1 MDEAGWSVVLGSAG
15 VLAPGRWRWLRAIG
29 WMVALFVLIL
39 TVSAVPLVTHLLPYR
54 PAWLSPAGAAVATL
68 LCYVAYMLAVRH
80 GERRAPDEI
89 APRGA
94 IGDVVV
100 GWLIGLGMFTL
111 AFASLRLIG
120 AYTLTPR
127 HWTGWPHDL
136 LLTSITGLIE
146 ELIFRAVVFRLL
158 MRAFG
163 LWPALGLSALIFGA
177 LHLLNP
183 HATPFAALA
192 IAIEAGLMLASFY
205 LLTGRI
211 WMSVGVHAAWNFAQ
225 GSIFGARV
233 SGTEQSGSLFTSA
246 PVEGVPDYLSGGQF
260 GPEASL
266 SAIFV
271 GLALFLIVLAA
282 ARRRSRPAG

>member
-1 MDEAGWSVVLGSAG
+1 MDEAAGTMVLGSAG
-15 VLAPGRWRWLRAIG
+15 LLAPGRWRWLRAVG
-29 WMVALFVLIL
+29 WMVALFVMIL
-39 TVSAVPLVTHLLPYR
+39 AVSTLPALAHLLPYR
-54 PAWLSPAGAAVATL
+54 PAWLPPVGAVIAAL
-68 LCYVAYMLAVRH
+68 LCYVAYAFAVRY
-80 GERRAPDEI
+80 GERRTADEI
-89 APRGA
+89 ARSRA
-94 IGDVVV
+94 ISDVAL

-111 AFASLRLIG
+111 VFASLRLIG
-120 AYTLTPR
+120 VYTLAPS
-127 HWTGWPHDL
+127 HWTGWPRDVL
-136 LLTSITGLIE
+136 VTSITGLIE
-146 ELIFRAVVFRLL
+146 ELIFRAIVFRLL

-163 LWPALGLSALIFGA
+163 IWPALALSALIFGA

-211 WMSVGVHAAWNFAQ
+211 WTSVGVHAAWNFTQ

-246 PVEGVPDYLSGGQF
+246 PVAGVPDWLSGGSF

-266 SAIFV
+266 SAILV
-271 GLALFLIVLAA
+271 GLAIFLIVLAA
-282 ARRRSRPAG
+282 ARRRTAG